1 MRGPRPIR
9 GLEDMKHSPVSR
21 MSLRQRLWISF
32 LVFLL
37 VAACAA
43 LSAMP
48 ASASDEPLPQGSLSF
63 ASPLSPLAPQTFWF
77 STPSSLPD
85 ENAIDLRLH
94 RALGITLSPR
104 SEVAAPRG
112 GVHSKGTLS
121 TSLRSAV
128 ERASDSTGRRLE
140 FSKGDVILN
149 ISDTL
154 FLRLDEQE
162 ITYRVRF

>member
-1 MRGPRPIR
+1 
-9 GLEDMKHSPVSR
+9 MKHRSVSR
-21 MSLRQRLWISF
+21 VSLRQRIRIS
-32 LVFLL
+32 LLFLL

-43 LSAMP
+43 LSALPTSADTDTGEAP
-48 ASASDEPLPQGSLSF
+48 ALNPLSF
-63 ASPLSPLAPQTFWF
+63 AVPSSPLAPEPFWF
-77 STPSSLPD
+77 STASGLPD

-94 RALGITLSPR
+94 RSLGITLAPR
-104 SEVAAPRG
+104 NDVAAPRG

-149 ISDTL
+149 FSDTL

-162 ITYRVRF
+162 ITYRLRF

>member
-1 MRGPRPIR
+1 
-9 GLEDMKHSPVSR
+9 MKHSPVSR
-21 MSLRQRLWISF
+21 MSLRQRLWASS
-32 LVFLL
+32 LLFLL

-43 LSAMP
+43 LSALP
-48 ASASDEPLPQGSLSF
+48 ASASDEPLPEGSLSF

-77 STPSSLPD
+77 STPASLPD

-104 SEVAAPRG
+104 SEAVAPRG
-112 GVHSKGTLS
+112 GVHSKGTLA

-128 ERASDSTGRRLE
+128 ERANDSTGRRLE

-149 ISDTL
+149 VSDTL

-162 ITYRVRF
+162 ITYRIRF